1 MHSNP
6 FCGTLFELA
15 ESSNSQIVLHMKNIS
30 KVYKSSNSYN
40 HTVFDG
46 IDLQIKEGE
55 IVTVIGKSGC
65 GKSTLLNIVAGLD
78 KSFTGEL
85 LIEGRPVI
93 STGPDRVVIFQENAL
108 FPWLNVIQNIEFALR
123 EDRVPKELRTE
134 IAINYLNMV
143 GLADFATSNIHQLSG
158 GMKQRVSIARALSLN
173 PKILLMDEPFAAL
186 DIHTRQLLHS
196 ELLRIHE
203 ETKKTILF
211 VTHNIEE
218 AVLLGDRVIL
228 LSHSTGKIRREF
240 EVNIARPRNVN
251 HAGLR
256 TIVSE
261 ALDELREA
269 HYHSK
274 DQTYATTLSI

>member
-1 MHSNP
+1 MRNP
-6 FCGTLFELA
+6 KLILEL
-15 ESSNSQIVLHMKNIS
+15 KNIS
-30 KVYKSSNSYN
+30 KLYKSADSYN

-55 IVTVIGKSGC
+55 IVTVIGRSGC
-65 GKSTLLNIVAGLD
+65 GKTTLLNIIAGLD
-78 KSFTGEL
+78 RLFSGDL
-85 LIEGRPVI
+85 LVEGKLVL
-93 STGPDRVVIFQENAL
+93 SAGSDRAMIFQENAL

-123 EDRVPKELRTE
+123 EAGIIKGLRKE
-134 IAINYLNMV
+134 IALNYLNMV
-143 GLADFATSNIHQLSG
+143 GLADFATANIHELSG

-186 DIHTRQLLHS
+186 DIHTRQLLYS

-228 LSHSTGKIRREF
+228 LSQSTGKIKREF
-240 EVNIARPRNVN
+240 KVNTSRPRNLN
-251 HAGLR
+251 HSELK

-261 ALDELREA
+261 VLDELRDTN
-269 HYHSK
+269 YHKK
-274 DQTYATTLSI
+274 DQAYATTLSN

>member
-1 MHSNP
+1 LRNP
-6 FCGTLFELA
+6 KFILEL
-15 ESSNSQIVLHMKNIS
+15 KNIS
-30 KVYKSSNSYN
+30 KVYRSADLYN

-55 IVTVIGKSGC
+55 IVTVIGRSGC
-65 GKSTLLNIVAGLD
+65 GKTTLLNIIAGLD
-78 KSFTGEL
+78 RLFSGEL
-85 LIEGRPVI
+85 LVEGKLDL
-93 STGPDRVVIFQENAL
+93 SAGSDRAMIFQENAL

-123 EDRVPKELRTE
+123 EAGIIKGLRKE
-134 IAINYLNMV
+134 IALNFLNMV
-143 GLADFATSNIHQLSG
+143 GLADFATANIHELSG

-186 DIHTRQLLHS
+186 DIHTRQLLYS

-228 LSHSTGKIRREF
+228 LSQSTGKIKREF
-240 EVNIARPRNVN
+240 KVNTSRPRNLN
-251 HAGLR
+251 HSGLKA
-256 TIVSE
+256 IVSE
-261 ALDELREA
+261 VLDELRDTN
-269 HYHSK
+269 YHKK
-274 DQTYATTLSI
+274 DQAYATTLSY